1 MRHKRVKIRPRGP
14 MRDNS
19 RNISVRMTDE
29 QYRQLQR
36 YRKLTR
42 LTSTT
47 YFRRLIQDGAFKG
60 FSPELNHALHASLN
74 MIYSNVRQITRH
86 KQAKDLDVDAVA
98 KLTFLMDKLCEE
110 IYLLANQK

>member
-1 MRHKRVKIRPRGP
+1 

-29 QYRQLQR
+29 QYHRLQR

-47 YFRRLIQDGAFKG
+47 YFRRLIQGGAFK
-60 FSPELNHALHASLN
+60 SVSLELNHALHTSLN
-74 MIYSNVRQITRH
+74 MIYSNVQQITRH
-86 KQAKDLDVDAVA
+86 QRAKRLDTDAVT

-110 IYLLANQK
+110 AYLLANQK